1 MKHASRISKK
11 AGLLEGRP
19 YQVEI
24 ANIARSESIIVKLG
38 TGLGKSFIAAMVIKD
53 HLPETYRPVAEG
65 GKRIL
70 LVAKTVHLVYQL
82 AEFLRSQLPVAPEEI
97 GIYHG
102 QVAPSIW
109 IDSWTKGIWQEQLE
123 RHRVL
128 VTTAGVLRDVL
139 NHRKLSLNDV
149 CLIIFDECH
158 HADPDSKSDY
168 TDICQHLHSFP
179 PGRWLP
185 DYSRGPKGCCDTRL
199 EPNDPYYE
207 VSQVLLRGVEKL
219 RQLSCGA
226 GREDYIDL
234 EALLDENK
242 RIKKEAFLT
251 VMELHEFSPSK
262 VKRLFIQCLRT
273 MEEFGVY
280 CAAHA
285 CEQFERVLKGL
296 LLLSSSKVV
305 TSPQCVSI
313 IQTCLT
319 SLAEALETYR
329 QIRQSLTASLTQ
341 PPASNA
347 TDPAWGEWIMA
358 HFPLSSKMVSLLRL
372 LLHYRRVVEGN
383 NENLAALLLV
393 KERIA
398 AVSVAHLITEMS
410 AVTPL
415 YGGLK
420 ASYCISANKTNPVV
434 S

>member
-65 GKRIL
+65 GKRIV

-109 IDSWTKGIWQEQLE
+109 IDSWTKVLGLSASLVNNVKRGENIETKVRLLEQLMRARVVTSTDSSIDAVMGH
-123 RHRVL
+123 RHLEIR
-128 VTTAGVLRDVL
+128 
-139 NHRKLSLNDV
+139 
-149 CLIIFDECH
+149 
-158 HADPDSKSDY
+158 
-168 TDICQHLHSFP
+168 Q
-179 PGRWLP
+179 
-185 DYSRGPKGCCDTRL
+185 GCCNTRL

-285 CEQFERVLKGL
+285 CEQFERALKGL
-296 LLLSSSKVV
+296 LLLSSSQVI

-313 IQTCLT
+313 IQTSLT

-420 ASYCISANKTNPVV
+420 ASYCVSSNKTNPVV